1 MKRTLGLLALALVL
15 SLGCSDSTGP
25 KIAAVAGVWAYST
38 TNVQGSGA
46 NCSSTGTILTLT
58 QSGATFSGTYAGGTL
73 TCTTPLGPVVQ
84 QITTGVVA
92 NGTVS
97 ESAVSFNLDTSDW
110 TNTGSIS
117 GTTMTGTLVVRVVI
131 GGTSAVLTGSFTA
144 TKQ

>member
-1 MKRTLGLLALALVL
+1 MKRTLGVFSAALFL

-25 KIAAVAGVWAYST
+25 KLAAVAGVWAYST

-84 QITTGVVA
+84 QIPTGVVA

-97 ESAVSFNLDTSDW
+97 ESAVSFNFDTSDW

-117 GTTMTGTLVVRVVI
+117 GNTMTGTLVVHVTFSGV
-131 GGTSAVLTGSFTA
+131 SAVLTGSFTA